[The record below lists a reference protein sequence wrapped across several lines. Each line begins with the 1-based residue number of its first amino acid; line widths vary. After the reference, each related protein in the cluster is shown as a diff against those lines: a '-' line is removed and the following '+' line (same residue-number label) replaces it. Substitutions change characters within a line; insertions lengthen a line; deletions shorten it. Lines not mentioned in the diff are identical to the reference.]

1 MAFFAIALALLLE
14 QVRPLTSDH
23 PAAVGLH
30 RWVRLVGHN
39 VDAGGAQHGWLAWG
53 LAVGLPALAV
63 GGVHVLLSWLGG
75 WPLAL
80 VWGVAMLYL
89 TLGFRQFSHHFTGI
103 RDALEMGDEERA
115 RGLLAQWQ
123 YVDASAVPRSEIV
136 RHVIEYS
143 VLAAHRHVFGV
154 LAWFCIGALLGLG
167 PAGAVFFRN
176 AEYATRYWRRKEQAA
191 DQPSSPALCRA
202 AEQAWQ
208 LINWLPARTTALGFA
223 IVGSFEDAIDAW
235 RNHAA
240 RFADRNDGVILAATA
255 GALGVRL
262 GGTSLRPLAPDGAG
276 PVPAAVAGVA
286 GDSLPGEV
294 PRTAHFSQVVGLVWR
309 TVALWL
315 LLLVLLTLAHVL
327 G

>member
-1 MAFFAIALALLLE
+1 M
-14 QVRPLTSDH
+14 
-23 PAAVGLH
+23 
-30 RWVRLVGHN
+30 
-39 VDAGGAQHGWLAWG
+39 
-53 LAVGLPALAV
+53 PALAV
-63 GGVHVLLSWLGG
+63 SAVHLLLSWLGG

-115 RGLLAQWQ
+115 RSLLAQWQ

-255 GALGVRL
+255 GAPGGRL
-262 GGTSLRPLAPDGAG
+262 GGTSLRPPAPDGAG
-276 PVPAAVAGVA
+276 PLPAAGAGVA
-286 GDSLPGEV
+286 GEV

>member
-30 RWVRLVGHN
+30 RWVRLVGRN
-39 VDAGGAQHGWLAWG
+39 VDAGAAQHGWLAWV
-53 LAVGLPALAV
+53 LAVAVPALAV
-63 GGVHVLLSWLGG
+63 SAVHLLLSWLGG

-80 VWGVAMLYL
+80 VWSVAMLYL

-103 RDALEMGDEERA
+103 RDALEAGDEERA
-115 RGLLAQWQ
+115 RGLLAHWQ
-123 YVDASAVPRSEIV
+123 HVDASTVPRSEIV
-136 RHVIEYS
+136 RHVIEVS

-167 PAGAVFFRN
+167 PAGAVFFRS
-176 AEYATRYWRRKEQAA
+176 AEYVARYWRRKAQAA
-191 DQPSSPALCRA
+191 DQPSSPALCLA

-208 LINWLPARTTALGFA
+208 LINWLPARTTALGLA
-223 IVGSFEDAIDAW
+223 IVGSFEDAIEVW
-235 RNHAA
+235 RSHAS

-262 GGTSLRPLAPDGAG
+262 GGASLRPLTPEGA
-276 PVPAAVAGVA
+276 AAVPVSAAGVS
-286 GDSLPGEV
+286 GEGLPGEP
-294 PRTAHFSQVVGLVWR
+294 PRTAHFTQVVGLVWR